1 MTRWK
6 QWMGMMAAM
15 LMGKGAFA
23 STDAGLWFATES
35 DAQGSR
41 EALESV
47 EGLRDWLWSEY
58 GIEQDE
64 PLWVEFHEEEQ
75 VVDFSSFR
83 GHNVVV
89 DMDQLSGFPR
99 NLLERPER

>member
-1 MTRWK
+1 
-6 QWMGMMAAM
+6 MAAVV
-15 LMGKGAFA
+15 MGKGAVA
-23 STDAGLWFATES
+23 SADGGLWFATES

-41 EALESV
+41 EVLESV

-75 VVDFSSFR
+75 VVDFSS
-83 GHNVVV
+83 
-89 DMDQLSGFPR
+89 LSGHRVIVSLSDIRDQPT
-99 NLLERPER
+99 NVDIK